1 MAKLRVSLA
10 NKCQILFGFAVVLI
24 LAAAFLVL
32 WHRMEQLVVEGQR
45 IAMEQVAD
53 EFLEAGGLQTARQ
66 LARDDYADPWLNMLL
81 PTSAP
86 SEIEA
91 RRSIDEDGRMR
102 YRVRLLRLDVLDS
115 QPPSDPVIAEA
126 LQEIE
131 SIRSRDAYFT
141 AIPSDTGMIRFVY
154 ARGLRRSVLDAGQQ
168 KFSSELAPTQ
178 VADPIEVVLFTERY
192 GVWSQQQLTLN
203 FIYLVAAGLFAGLL
217 AIVVFWLVTTRLI
230 LSPVRVLRDTA
241 EKVAEGN
248 LNIRSDIN
256 TGDEFEQ
263 LSDTFNTMLANTKST
278 QDRLRQLNKQLDVKL
293 GELEKANLALFEA
306 NRLKTDFLA
315 NVSHELRTPLNS
327 IIGFGE
333 LLDDTLSN
341 GKTASEKQTQKQQRY
356 IENIITSGRN
366 LLEMI
371 NDLLDLAKIEA
382 GRIELHVEPVSL
394 ADVVEALSSLI
405 SPQADAKPL
414 SINLNVAP
422 GMPLIHTDPGKLQ
435 QIVFNFL
442 SNAVKFTPPGGWVE
456 VGADLDLGEDEETP
470 VGVRIWVADDGPGIA
485 RDKHDVVFDK
495 FRQLDE
501 SHTKVH
507 SGTGLG
513 LAISREL
520 ARLLQGRITL
530 ESDVGEGAKFTL
542 YLPMHLDVKPEP
554 LMPDVL
560 GGEG

>member
-32 WHRMEQLVVEGQR
+32 WFRMEQLVVEGQR
-45 IAMEQVAD
+45 VAMEQVAE
-53 EFLEAGGLQTARQ
+53 EFLEAGGLETARQ
-66 LARDDYADPWLNMLL
+66 LARDDYADPWMSMLL

-86 SEIEA
+86 SEVEA
-91 RRSIDEDGRMR
+91 RRSVDDDGRLR
-102 YRVRLLRLDVLDS
+102 YRVRLLRLDMLDN
-115 QPPSDPVIAEA
+115 QPPDDPIIAEA
-126 LQEIE
+126 LQQIE
-131 SIRSRDAYFT
+131 SVRSRDAYFS
-141 AIPSDTGMIRFVY
+141 AQPDEDGVIRFVY

-178 VADPIEVVLFTERY
+178 VADPLEVVLLTERY

-217 AIVVFWLVTTRLI
+217 AIVVFWLITTRLI

-293 GELEKANLALFEA
+293 GELEKANVALFEA

-333 LLDDTLSN
+333 LLGDTLSN
-341 GKTASEKQTQKQQRY
+341 GKPTEEKQAQKQQRY
-356 IENIITSGRN
+356 VENIITSGKN

-382 GRIELHVEPVSL
+382 GRIELHVEPVSV
-394 ADVVEALSSLI
+394 ADVAEALVSLI

-414 SINLNVAP
+414 SVTLNVAP
-422 GMPLIHTDPGKLQ
+422 GLPVIHTDPGKLQ

-442 SNAVKFTPPGGWVE
+442 SNAVKFTSPGGWVE
-456 VGADLDLGEDEETP
+456 MGAEVELDEDDETP
-470 VGVRIWVADDGPGIA
+470 AGIRIWVADDGPGIA
-485 RDKHDVVFDK
+485 EDKHDVVFDK

-501 SHTKVH
+501 SHTKIH

-542 YLPMHLDVKPEP
+542 YLPMRLDVKPEP
-554 LMPDVL
+554 LMPDVI
-560 GGEG
+560 GS